1 MCCSDAS
8 NAQAGLSLRWPSEVV
23 SSSWLGLE
31 QNNVHLSFSVQGN
44 CIPVRCSIYIYIYE
58 NFAKNLTTLC
68 LRKMVLGS
76 DNTNGFFST
85 DEDLARCANIVQ
97 DRE

>member
-1 MCCSDAS
+1 M
-8 NAQAGLSLRWPSEVV
+8 
-23 SSSWLGLE
+23 
-31 QNNVHLSFSVQGN
+31 SFVFQCVGQLHSCKMQ
-44 CIPVRCSIYIYIYE
+44 CIYIYE